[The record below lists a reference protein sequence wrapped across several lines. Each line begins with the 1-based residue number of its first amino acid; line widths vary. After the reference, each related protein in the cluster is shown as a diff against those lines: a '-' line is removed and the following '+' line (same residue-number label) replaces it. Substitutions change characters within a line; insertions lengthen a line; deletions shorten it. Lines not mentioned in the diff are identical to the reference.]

1 MRAFVMKRPSGVVMV
16 LLMILVVATACA
28 RSSEA
33 QSGQGQSTVYR
44 VRRDTLEVY
53 VSGSGNLQPHTLVDL
68 SFPQSGVVRKVYVQV
83 GDSVKAGQVLAELDT
98 RDLELQLQNA
108 QINLKIAQARL
119 AQAQATARSRPADL
133 AAAQAALANAQASL
147 EALKAGPDPRDLEI
161 ARLNYEVS
169 KNALWQAQ
177 LSRDKTAGMPGSAQ
191 VDLQLAQARVGQ
203 AELQIEIARLQYEK
217 AQSGPSDQ
225 QLKAAE
231 AALAQA
237 RDNLIRLQA
246 QDPSLDIQLAQY
258 QVEQA
263 EIAVRQLQLR
273 LEQAR
278 LVAPVDGVV
287 TAVNVVEGGPAGTG
301 GPAIT
306 LADLNRLEVV
316 VNLPEVDVAQVTVG
330 QEATITPE
338 AMPDT
343 RLRGKVVAIAPV
355 GVQSQGV
362 VNFPVTISLEEASP
376 SVRAGMTVQVQIT
389 VARREN
395 ALVVPRRALV
405 TRGGQTFVT
414 VLRGDQT
421 EQIPVRVGLRGDT
434 MVEVLDGLQ
443 EGDVVVLPASAA
455 SAVSTRVPGP
465 GFFGPGMFR

>member
-1 MRAFVMKRPSGVVMV
+1 MVKRWGGIAAFLFLV
-16 LLMILVVATACA
+16 LSMATACG
-28 RSSEA
+28 SSSAA
-33 QSGQGQSTVYR
+33 QTGQGQSTVYR

-53 VSGSGNLQPHTLVDL
+53 VSGSGNLQPHTLVNL
-68 SFPQSGVVRKVYVQV
+68 SFPQSGIVRKVYVQV

-119 AQAQATARSRPADL
+119 AQTRATARSRPADV

-161 ARLNYEVS
+161 ARLNYEVAR
-169 KNALWQAQ
+169 NALWQAQ
-177 LSRDKTAGMPGSAQ
+177 LSRDKTAGMPGSSQ

-203 AELQIEIARLQYEK
+203 SELQVEIARLQAEK
-217 AQSGPSDQ
+217 AQSGPSEQ

-237 RDNLIRLQA
+237 RANLIRLQA
-246 QDPSLDIQLAQY
+246 QDPDLDIQLAQY

-287 TAVNVVEGGPAGTG
+287 AAVNIVEGGTAGAS

-306 LADLNRLEVV
+306 LADLNRLEVA
-316 VNLPEVDVAQVTVG
+316 VNLAEVDVAQVALE
-330 QEATITPE
+330 QEAEITPE

-343 RLRGKVVAIAPV
+343 RLKGKVIAIAPI

-362 VNFPVTISLEEASP
+362 VNFPVTIALEEHPP
-376 SVRAGMTVQVQIT
+376 SVRAGMTVQVRIT

-395 ALVVPRRALV
+395 ALVVPRRALT

-434 MVEVLDGLQ
+434 MVEILDGLQ
-443 EGDVVVLPASAA
+443 EGDVVVLSASTAPAS
-455 SAVSTRVPGP
+455 STRVPGP
-465 GFFGPGMFR
+465 VFFGPGIFR